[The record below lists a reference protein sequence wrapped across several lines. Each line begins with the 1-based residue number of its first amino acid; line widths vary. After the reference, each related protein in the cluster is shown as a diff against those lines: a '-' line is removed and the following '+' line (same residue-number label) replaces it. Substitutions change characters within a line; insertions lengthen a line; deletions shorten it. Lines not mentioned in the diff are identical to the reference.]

1 MVHSFRCSR
10 WHYRIVAGRALSK
23 TGRESVFRDQ
33 PQAYW
38 RLRLGV
44 LVTDLAALIRDVP
57 DFPKPGIVFKDI
69 TPLLGAPGAIAALA
83 DFMAAPWL
91 VAANS
96 GGAKVTKVA
105 GIEARGFLLAPLV
118 ADRLGVGMVP
128 IRKPGKL
135 PSKSITRTY
144 NLEYGTD
151 SLQVHADAAGRGDHV
166 LIIDDVL
173 ATGGTALAAAG
184 LVGDLGAT
192 VAGVGFAIELA
203 FLSGRAA
210 LGLAVGENVVI
221 ETVLSYS

>member
-1 MVHSFRCSR
+1 
-10 WHYRIVAGRALSK
+10 
-23 TGRESVFRDQ
+23 
-33 PQAYW
+33 
-38 RLRLGV
+38 V
-44 LVTDLAALIRDVP
+44 LANDLAALIRDVP
-57 DFPKPGIVFKDI
+57 DFPKPGILFKDI

-83 DFMAAPWL
+83 DLMAAPWL
-91 VAANS
+91 ASTASSAS
-96 GGAKVTKVA
+96 GLGGGPRVTKVA

-151 SLQVHADAAGRGDHV
+151 LLQVHADAAAAGDHV

-184 LVGDLGAT
+184 LIGDLGAT
-192 VAGVGFAIELA
+192 VAGFGFAIELA
-203 FLSGRAA
+203 FISGRQALAAA
-210 LGLAVGENVVI
+210 LGDHLAI
-221 ETVLSYS
+221 ETVLSY

>member
-1 MVHSFRCSR
+1 
-10 WHYRIVAGRALSK
+10 
-23 TGRESVFRDQ
+23 
-33 PQAYW
+33 
-38 RLRLGV
+38 V

-57 DFPKPGIVFKDI
+57 DFPKPGIMFKDI

-83 DFMAAPWL
+83 DLMAAPWL
-91 VAANS
+91 QAAKL
-96 GGAKVTKVA
+96 GGVSVTKVA

-151 SLQVHADAAGRGDHV
+151 SLQVHADAAGAGDNV

-184 LVGDLGAT
+184 LIADLGAT
-192 VAGVGFAIELA
+192 VAGFGFAIELA
-203 FLSGRAA
+203 FIPGRAA
-210 LGLAVGENVVI
+210 LLSALGDFLAI
-221 ETVLSYS
+221 ETVLCYS

>member
-1 MVHSFRCSR
+1 
-10 WHYRIVAGRALSK
+10 
-23 TGRESVFRDQ
+23 
-33 PQAYW
+33 
-38 RLRLGV
+38 V
-44 LVTDLAALIRDVP
+44 LANDLAALIRDVP
-57 DFPKPGIVFKDI
+57 DFPKPGILFKDI

-83 DFMAAPWL
+83 DLMAAPWL
-91 VAANS
+91 ASTASTASSAS
-96 GGAKVTKVA
+96 GLGGGPRVTKVA

-151 SLQVHADAAGRGDHV
+151 SLQVHADAAGAGDHV

-184 LVGDLGAT
+184 LIGDLGAT
-192 VAGVGFAIELA
+192 VAGFGFAIELA
-203 FLSGRAA
+203 FINGRQALAAA
-210 LGLAVGENVVI
+210 LGDQLVI
-221 ETVLSYS
+221 ETVLSY

>member
-1 MVHSFRCSR
+1 MTAH
-10 WHYRIVAGRALSK
+10 LN
-23 TGRESVFRDQ
+23 
-33 PQAYW
+33 
-38 RLRLGV
+38 
-44 LVTDLAALIRDVP
+44 ALIRDVQ
-57 DFPKPGIVFKDI
+57 DFPKPGILFKDI

-83 DFMAAPWL
+83 GLMAAPWIAL
-91 VAANS
+91 AAS
-96 GGAKVTKVA
+96 GAPRVTKVA

-151 SLQVHADAAGRGDHV
+151 SLQVHADAAGASDHV

-184 LVGDLGAT
+184 LVRDLGAT
-192 VAGVGFAIELA
+192 IGGFGFAIELA
-203 FLSGRAA
+203 FIKGREALVAA
-210 LGLAVGENVVI
+210 LGEQLEI
-221 ETVLSYS
+221 ETVLSY